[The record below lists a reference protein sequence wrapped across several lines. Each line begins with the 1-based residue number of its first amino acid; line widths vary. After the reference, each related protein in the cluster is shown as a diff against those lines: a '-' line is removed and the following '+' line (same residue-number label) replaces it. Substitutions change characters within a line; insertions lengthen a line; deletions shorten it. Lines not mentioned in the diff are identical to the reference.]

1 MFRFKKKKFAI
12 PAAIAPVVGAI
23 SSAASAIGGVQGVSA
38 GLTGIGMI
46 QSHKQAKAGAKQA
59 EQQMEEQ
66 RRLQNQQIK
75 AQAKQNQQMMNTLK
89 QVAKQNPTVAGAA
102 AGQQMGMMQQKG
114 YAISADSVSKFAKT
128 AKGSLKDLAIV
139 GKNMGAHKKLAH
151 SLAMGATAAGASYLV
166 DKAIQADAKRSGID
180 LGKTED
186 DRKKHRKRIGKVAA
200 LAGGT
205 TLAVL
210 GAKKGVL
217 GKSVQNTAN
226 KYLTKDNASKVGKTV
241 KNAFAERFYD
251 PKKMAAATTF
261 KDKVKAVNGAE
272 LGLTAGFAAMPA
284 IGYLSNKKAMK
295 EQEEATERQKE
306 YANTAALANLGKTA
320 TRFGKTVKEN
330 AGKVI
335 KRIEPMIKKAGMSG
349 EKAKQAAS
357 KNVATFKEAPVRNIL
372 GKVSSFMG
380 GGGQE
385 GTAKFTEELA
395 KQAKKSGNKGTAKAA
410 EFLGKHKTL
419 AVGGSIAV
427 GSMMFK
433 PFGLGEKAVQSATGA
448 VDKNSMRY
456 EKSQNKTVEE
466 E

>member
-1 MFRFKKKKFAI
+1 MFRFKERDYAI
-12 PAAIAPVVGAI
+12 PAVIGGALSALGSGSAIA
-23 SSAASAIGGVQGVSA
+23 GGVSLGMQGLGMA
-38 GLTGIGMI
+38 QQGI
-46 QSHKQAKAGAKQA
+46 QARKAAKQA
-59 EQQMEEQ
+59 DKQMIEQ
-66 RRLQNQQIK
+66 RQLQNKQLK

-89 QVAKQNPTVAGAA
+89 QVAKENPSVAAAA
-102 AGQQMGMMQQKG
+102 AGQQMGIMQQQF
-114 YAISADSVSKFAKT
+114 AISADSVSKFAKT

-139 GKNMGAHKKLAH
+139 GKNMGAHKKLATG
-151 SLAMGATAAGASYLV
+151 LAMGATAAGASYLV

-251 PKKMAAATTF
+251 PKKMAAATTL
-261 KDKVKAVNGAE
+261 KDKVKAVNGVE

-284 IGYLSNKKAMK
+284 IGYISNKKAMK

-320 TRFGKTVKEN
+320 TRFGKTVKES

-335 KRIEPMIKKAGMSG
+335 KRIEPMIKKAGISG